1 MFVKVTSKRQVTFP
15 AKVLDALGVKP
26 GDQIELQEWR
36 DGYLLKPLKPLERRR
51 IDYSKLGT
59 LNYLVKPDTPP
70 FDIRTFRDDR
80 ENGLGPALELR
91 D

>member
-15 AKVLDALGVKP
+15 ARVLDALGVAP
-26 GDQIELQEWR
+26 GDQIELREGPEGFILR
-36 DGYLLKPLKPLERRR
+36 PRR

-59 LNYLVKPDTPP
+59 LRDKIKPGDPP
-70 FDIRTFRDDR
+70 FDIRKFRDEGYD
-80 ENGLGPALELR
+80 PAAYR